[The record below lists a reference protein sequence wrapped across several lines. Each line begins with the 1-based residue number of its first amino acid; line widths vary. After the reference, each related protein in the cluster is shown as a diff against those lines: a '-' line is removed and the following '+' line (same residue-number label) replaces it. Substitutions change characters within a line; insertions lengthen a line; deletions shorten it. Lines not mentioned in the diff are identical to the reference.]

1 MDLALET
8 YLLAPLIVV
17 LAYAVFAISGFGSTL
32 VAVPLLAHLLP
43 IKFVVPLVLLLDFAG
58 STGMGLR
65 FRANIVRAEIT
76 WLLPAILLG
85 VLAGTALLLNAP
97 PHALVLAL
105 GTLVTIY
112 GTYTAFAGPAR
123 GIAPR
128 WLGLALGFAG
138 GTMASS
144 IGAGGPLYMI
154 YLSRR
159 IADKTSLRSTMSA
172 VVVANT
178 ALRIVIFLIVGLFL
192 QEGLLLLALMLL
204 PFILVGLFIGHRLHL
219 RLAPETVMK
228 AVSGLLVAAG
238 VSLVLRAL
246 GSP

>member
-1 MDLALET
+1 MDLSLEV
-8 YLLAPLIVV
+8 YLLAPLVVV

-32 VAVPLLAHLLP
+32 VAVPLLVHLLP
-43 IKFVVPLVLLLDFAG
+43 LKFVVPLVLLLDFA
-58 STGMGLR
+58 SSASMGLR
-65 FRANIVRAEIT
+65 FRADIDRAEIT
-76 WLLPAILLG
+76 WLLPTILLG

-97 PHALVLAL
+97 TYALVLAL
-105 GTLVTIY
+105 GTLVAIY
-112 GTYTAFAGPAR
+112 GTYTVFAGPAR
-123 GIAPR
+123 GSAPR
-128 WLGLALGFAG
+128 WLGLVLGFAG

-159 IADKTSLRSTMSA
+159 IADKTRLRSTMSA

-192 QEGLLLLALMLL
+192 QDGLLLLALLLL
-204 PFILVGLFIGHRLHL
+204 PFIMVGLFLGHRLHL
-219 RLAPETVMK
+219 RLAPATVMK
-228 AVSGLLVAAG
+228 AVGGLLVVAG

-246 GSP
+246 GGT